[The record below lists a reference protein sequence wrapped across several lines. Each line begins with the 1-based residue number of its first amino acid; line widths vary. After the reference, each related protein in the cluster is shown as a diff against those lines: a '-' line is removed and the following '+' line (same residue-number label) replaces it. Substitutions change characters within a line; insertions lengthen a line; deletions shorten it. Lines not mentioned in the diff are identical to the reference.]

1 MLTIKNRLLLIG
13 AVTMAA
19 ILLALALFLSMQLQS
34 YSKQQDLGD
43 HLRLS
48 EKLVEVISSLQ
59 RERGETT
66 GYLVHGAAELR
77 TRVRAQQKGTDAA
90 ITQLPGSGASRRIC
104 LQALTGF
111 RVKIS
116 ENAVSAFEAFD
127 FYTRC
132 IDSLL
137 NELAL
142 LRSTPGDL
150 ELSRSFTAYVS
161 LLHAMEQVGRL
172 RATVYMDILMY
183 PDGMDDDI
191 QHFVLATE
199 IRYQNSLDN
208 FRRNAGQS
216 ALDVVDRDVAQTQIQ
231 DVFDLGKQI
240 VAQASSPTSF
250 SADFWFEKSTRAV
263 ELLKSAA
270 QEMHQVL
277 EVKAQSVIDEIAK
290 NIILL
295 SFFCA
300 VVLLLI
306 VYLTWT
312 TIRSILLRFGNLLS
326 QIEQIRHTDDLSLR
340 IPSKGKDELASIAG
354 EFNKMM
360 DSIERLMREKELLAR
375 QDPLTRIGNRLFFNE
390 AMDREL
396 ILSRRYARSFSLI
409 LFDIDKF
416 KHIND
421 QYGHDQGDLVL
432 QSLADLIGPNIRKTD
447 LFARWGGEEFVVL
460 TPETDLQTAVNLAE
474 KLRSLIADHDF
485 PGVGHVTVSFG
496 VTTLL
501 AGDNADILLKRAD
514 QALLRA
520 KNKGRN
526 RVEWCE
532 TGEEGDLV

>member
-19 ILLALALFLSMQLQS
+19 ILVALVLFLSVQLHS
-34 YSKQQDLGD
+34 YSKQQALND

-66 GYLVHGAAELR
+66 GYLVHGAAELWA
-77 TRVRAQQKGTDAA
+77 RVQAQQERTDAA
-90 ITQLPGSGASRRIC
+90 MAELSGLGASRRTC
-104 LQALTGF
+104 FQPLTGF

-116 ENAVSAFEAFD
+116 ENAISGFEAFD

-142 LRSTPGDL
+142 LRSAPGDL

-172 RATVYMDILMY
+172 RAMVYMDILMS
-183 PDGMDDDI
+183 PDVMDYDF

-199 IRYQNSLDN
+199 VRYQNSLEN
-208 FRRNAGQS
+208 FRRNAGQD
-216 ALDVVDRDVAQTQIQ
+216 ALDVVDQGLAQTEIQ
-231 DVFDLGKQI
+231 DVFDLGKRI
-240 VAQASSPTSF
+240 VEQVSSPASF
-250 SADFWFEKSTRAV
+250 PANLWFEKSTHAV

-270 QEMHQVL
+270 QEMNRML
-277 EVKAQSVIDEIAK
+277 EVKTQAVIAEVTK
-290 NIILL
+290 NIVLL
-295 SFFCA
+295 SIFCA
-300 VVLLLI
+300 AVLLLI

-312 TIRSILLRFGNLLS
+312 TIRSILQRLGNLLF

-340 IPSKGKDELASIAG
+340 IPSEGKDELASIAG

-360 DSIERLMREKELLAR
+360 DSIERLMREQELQAR

-396 ILSRRYARSFSLI
+396 ILSQRYARSFSLI

-432 QSLADLIGPNIRKTD
+432 QALAGLIGSTIRKAD
-447 LFARWGGEEFVVL
+447 VFARWGGEEFVIL
-460 TPETDLQTAVNLAE
+460 TPETDLQTTVNLAE

-485 PGVGHVTVSFG
+485 PGVGQVTVSFG
-496 VTTLL
+496 VTTLV
-501 AGDNADILLKRAD
+501 AEDNADTLLKRAD
-514 QALLRA
+514 QALLTA

-526 RVEWCE
+526 RVESSA
-532 TGEEGDLV
+532 TDR